1 MSSLLYLIPE
11 LLQLVDNSELKESPS
26 IALTPAVELSY
37 LKPEEQKI
45 LAKFI
50 DYNLTTP
57 SHAQAIELR
66 NLSQKNMLVEET
78 IDNIMCR
85 EKPNQKLQFKI
96 QEEKLF
102 KVIPKNI
109 EREKVE
115 EFVLKACDY
124 YSKHIRQ
131 KERDSR

>member
-1 MSSLLYLIPE
+1 
-11 LLQLVDNSELKESPS
+11 LVDNSELKESPS